1 MIYSFTSD
9 IYYKRGVQCASLI
22 LNNSNLTDIVNT
34 IRRSIREV
42 RNSDCVENRLF
53 FEGMYD
59 ESMRIFTEYMFGG
72 KS

>member
-1 MIYSFTSD
+1 MIYPVTSD
-9 IYYKRGVQCASLI
+9 IYYKKGAQSASLI

-42 RNSDCVENRLF
+42 INSDCAENRLF

-59 ESMRIFTEYMFGG
+59 ESVRIFTEYMFGG
-72 KS
+72 KL